1 MKNQM
6 QGNTCISIKQKAEGK
21 NEENE
26 ENMGTHAYA
35 SHDALPAARCSNGGR
50 GGILLA
56 QQKHAVSTEY
66 ARAAIYLPYI
76 ISWMVGENN
85 TMYTAATMR

>member
-1 MKNQM
+1 MKR
-6 QGNTCISIKQKAEGK
+6 TKRIW
-21 NEENE
+21 
-26 ENMGTHAYA
+26 
-35 SHDALPAARCSNGGR
+35 ALMLTLLTTLCLLPGAAIGGR

-56 QQKHAVSTEY
+56 QQKARRKTPKPITSAVSTEY

>member
-1 MKNQM
+1 MKRTKRIWALM
-6 QGNTCISIKQKAEGK
+6 LTLLMTLCLLSGAALAEG
-21 NEENE
+21 EEYYW
-26 ENMGTHAYA
+26 H
-35 SHDALPAARCSNGGR
+35 SKKHGGKH
-50 GGILLA
+50 
-56 QQKHAVSTEY
+56 QKPITSAVSTEY